1 MRKRILIAIIM
12 LIVFVTACSD
22 NNATPNDRFSNYI
35 NHWNKQEFGKMY
47 KMVSKSTAESYPTEQ
62 FVDRYKKIYQDLHV
76 SDLKIE
82 AKELSKDESDK
93 AAESGKATI
102 PFTVS
107 MKTMAGP
114 ISFDYEANLIKQGE
128 DDEEN
133 WYIEWD
139 PGFIF
144 PEMKD
149 GGELRIESTP
159 PVRGEIRDRNE
170 MPLAMNDIIYE
181 VGIVPEKL
189 GSSPDQNKKKI
200 AQLLGLSVEAI
211 DEKLNADWVQPNLFV
226 PLAKI
231 TKEEEALWKQLVA
244 IDGITRQET
253 TGRIYPGG
261 EATGALV
268 GYIGSVTAEDLK
280 EQKEGNYS
288 DQDVIGKRGLEKLY
302 EKQLRG
308 EKGSQIKIV
317 KDGEETVLAEKE
329 AKDGENIKL
338 TIDINVQEKIYQTL
352 DGNMATVSAI
362 NAKTGETLGLVSSPS
377 FNPNNILYGT
387 TPNLWKQLE
396 EDSKNPL
403 LNRFSSTYAPG
414 SVMKPI
420 TAAIGLSNG
429 KIDPKKGLEINGLT
443 WSNGEGWGDYEVTRV
458 SESNGPVDL
467 HDALVRSDNIYFA
480 MQAVNM
486 GEKAYVEGLKAFGL
500 GTHFPFEYPITASSI
515 SASGKLDDE
524 VLLANTSYGQG
535 ELEMS
540 SLHLATAYTAFLNNG
555 NMLKPTLL
563 ANEDKK
569 QIWKEKLITP
579 EQADII
585 KEALRDV
592 VVSGTA
598 KQSAKNADF
607 PVSGKTGTAEL
618 KLTSDDSGQENGW
631 FVGYPTDD
639 EDIIVSV
646 MIEEIKGKSGYP
658 TEKAVEILNQMKE

>member
-1 MRKRILIAIIM
+1 MKKRILIAIIM
-12 LIVFVTACSD
+12 LIAFVTACSD

-35 NHWNKQEFGKMY
+35 KHWNKQEFGKMY

-82 AKELSKDESDK
+82 AKKISKEESDK
-93 AAESGKATI
+93 AVDSGKATI

-128 DDEEN
+128 EDEEN

-189 GSSPDQNKKKI
+189 GSSPDQNKEKI

-226 PLAKI
+226 PIAKI
-231 TKEEEALWKQLVA
+231 TKEEEALWKQLVT

-261 EATGALV
+261 AATGALV

-280 EQKEGNYS
+280 EQKEGNYT

-308 EKGSQIKIV
+308 KKGSRVKIV
-317 KDGEETVLAEKE
+317 KGGAETVLAEKE

-352 DGNMATVSAI
+352 DGNMANVSAI

-377 FNPNNILYGT
+377 FNPNKILYGT

-429 KIDPKKGLEINGLT
+429 KIDPKEGLEINGLT

-500 GTHFPFEYPITASSI
+500 GTDFPFEYPITASSI
-515 SASGKLDDE
+515 STSGKLDDE

-540 SLHLATAYTAFLNNG
+540 SIHLATAYTAFLNNG

-569 QIWKEKLITP
+569 QIWKDKLITP

-646 MIEEIKGKSGYP
+646 MIEEIKGKGGYP

>member
-500 GTHFPFEYPITASSI
+500 GTHFPFDYPITASSI

>member
-1 MRKRILIAIIM
+1 
-12 LIVFVTACSD
+12 
-22 NNATPNDRFSNYI
+22 
-35 NHWNKQEFGKMY
+35 MY

>member
-82 AKELSKDESDK
+82 AKELSKNESDK

-226 PLAKI
+226 PIAKI

-500 GTHFPFEYPITASSI
+500 GTDFPFEYPITASSI

-524 VLLANTSYGQG
+524 ILLTNTSYGQG